1 VYRDVVKPVIDV
13 VGALIAFVLL
23 SWLILLV
30 VIIYRA
36 FGFRNIFFK
45 HERIGASEKP
55 FMLIKFRTLIEDETL
70 PLLERRF
77 WLGDFLRRTSLDELP
92 QLINVLRG
100 EMSLVGPR
108 PLPVEYL
115 PLFNTVQRRRHD
127 VKPGMTGLAQISGR
141 TSIPWA
147 KKFELDVWYVQHI
160 SFLLDIKIMFKTLL
174 LLLQSKS
181 DLSLTE
187 QPFTGNP

>member
-1 VYRDVVKPVIDV
+1 VYRGFVKPVIDF
-13 VGALIAFVLL
+13 VGALISCVLL
-23 SWLILLV
+23 SWLILIVV
-30 VIIYRA
+30 VIYKA

-55 FMLIKFRTLIEDETL
+55 FMLIKFRTLLEDETL

-108 PLPVEYL
+108 PLPAEYL
-115 PLFNTVQRRRHD
+115 TLYNNVQRRRHE
-127 VKPGMTGLAQISGR
+127 VRPGITGLAQVSGR
-141 TSIPWA
+141 TTIPWA
-147 KKFELDVWYVQHI
+147 KKFELDVWYVQHV
-160 SFLLDIKIMFKTLL
+160 SFMLDVKIILKTLL